1 MNRPRMFGQHKR
13 APGRKYYVLSGE
25 ASRKRRLS
33 SPQLDALMVIKV
45 DKFINQ
51 FSGMLEGVDFL
62 TIDTLSFE
70 YGEEIFV
77 SAI

>member
-1 MNRPRMFGQHKR
+1 
-13 APGRKYYVLSGE
+13 
-25 ASRKRRLS
+25 
-33 SPQLDALMVIKV
+33 MVIKV